1 MKSPRGLI
9 LAALFAALTAIGAY
23 IRVPFPIVPF
33 TLQVFFVLLSGAIL
47 GPRRGC
53 ASQLLYLAMGLLGL
67 PVFSGGGG
75 VQYVLH
81 PTFGFILG
89 FPVASWVVGTI
100 SRIGRGEN
108 FWQYLAASLAGIAAI
123 DAIGILVLYLNL
135 NYLAGV
141 PTSFWRAMQVG
152 LFPFLAFDAA
162 KGVAVAIVALKVKE
176 HYLFS

>member
-89 FPVASWVVGTI
+89 FPVASWIVGTI
-100 SRIGRGEN
+100 SKIGRGES

-123 DAIGILVLYLNL
+123 DAIGIFVLYVNL
-135 NYLAGV
+135 NYVAGV
-141 PTSFWRAMQVG
+141 PTSLWRVIQVG
-152 LFPFLAFDAA
+152 LFPFLAFDVAKSAA
-162 KGVAVAIVALKVKE
+162 AAIVALKVKK
-176 HYLFS
+176 HHLFS

>member
-1 MKSPRGLI
+1 
-9 LAALFAALTAIGAY
+9 
-23 IRVPFPIVPF
+23 
-33 TLQVFFVLLSGAIL
+33 
-47 GPRRGC
+47 
-53 ASQLLYLAMGLLGL
+53 MGLLGL

-162 KGVAVAIVALKVKE
+162 KGVAVAIVALKVKK